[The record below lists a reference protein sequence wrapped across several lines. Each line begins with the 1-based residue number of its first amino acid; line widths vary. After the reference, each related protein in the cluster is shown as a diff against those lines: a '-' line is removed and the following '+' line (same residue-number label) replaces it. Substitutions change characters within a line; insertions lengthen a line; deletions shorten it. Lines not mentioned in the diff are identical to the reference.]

1 MDSKSKDIII
11 IELQERIRDANNIDN
26 HDEAFALENFY
37 EWFLESFVY

>member
-1 MDSKSKDIII
+1 MDKNYRDKITE
-11 IELQERIRDANNIDN
+11 ELQERIQDARNIDN